1 MLRSQWSRIIPLGV
15 ISVLSRTCFPENIR
29 RVFVFN
35 LPPPHPR
42 WKFRFWFILSFKSFH
57 VLAFPLGISNKHPLW
72 EGMDIFWSHMLHVY
86 LTLTCVQLG
95 YCSKKNYWDVKYL
108 GEKTGIQ
115 VFRMNTLQITGIQS
129 TKVMF
134 WMIKI
139 MNVEYSGHRIMGY
152 GILRPLLKGSPDL
165 PLPGETNPDHLI
177 NLKIQPL
184 DSYLVAWF
192 QIKYFLHYIPW
203 KCYWVIIFT
212 WRTAFHVLCIS
223 TMSLWLLYIHQEI
236 IK

>member
-1 MLRSQWSRIIPLGV
+1 MAQL
-15 ISVLSRTCFPENIR
+15 E
-29 RVFVFN
+29 
-35 LPPPHPR
+35 
-42 WKFRFWFILSFKSFH
+42 
-57 VLAFPLGISNKHPLW
+57 
-72 EGMDIFWSHMLHVY
+72 VY
-86 LTLTCVQLG
+86 RVQLG
-95 YCSKKNYWDVKYL
+95 YRSKKNYWDVKYL
-108 GEKTGIQ
+108 GEKMGIQ
-115 VFRMNTLQITGIQS
+115 VFRINTLQITGIQS

-184 DSYLVAWF
+184 DSYLVDWF

-203 KCYWVIIFT
+203 KCYWVIYLT
-212 WRTAFHVLCIS
+212 NSIS
-223 TMSLWLLYIHQEI
+223 CPLHIHDVTVAPIYPSRNNKI
-236 IK
+236 II